1 MRGGGK
7 DVAGGAVISFQPDHL
22 GAGKV
27 VLEAQDVV
35 DLGAAP
41 AVDRLVVIADAAD
54 VFQEAAGGRCRGNQ
68 SAARRALAWSGGICG
83 SSIGLVSGSI
93 GGACAGHGLDA
104 GGSSTGYCCGSSW
117 GVRSGLAGGSR
128 TGFLSGGGVGS
139 FGGMALS
146 FCSRRAAALSQ
157 QAQPEILGDVGVL
170 IFVDQDKAKA
180 RLIFAQHVR

>member
-54 VFQEAAGGRCRGNQ
+54 VLQAAGGGRCRGNQ

-83 SSIGLVSGSI
+83 SSIGLVPGCI
-93 GGACAGHGLDA
+93 GGSCAGAGFGA
-104 GGSSTGYCCGSSW
+104 GGSSTGDCCGSSW
-117 GVRSGLAGGSR
+117 GVRPGLGGGSPAR
-128 TGFLSGGGVGS
+128 LFCRGG
-139 FGGMALS
+139 
-146 FCSRRAAALSQ
+146 RRA
-157 QAQPEILGDVGVL
+157 
-170 IFVDQDKAKA
+170 
-180 RLIFAQHVR
+180 